1 MAEIM
6 TMDAI
11 SVAKVEEIQSRI
23 YIVHGVPVMFD
34 FDLARYYGIETRV
47 LKQAVNRNMDSFPDD
62 FMFKLSNSEAN
73 SLINNGASQVVIPP
87 RYNIGSTNPYV
98 FTEQGVAMLSAVLK
112 SKTAVETRI
121 RIMRAFVA
129 MKNSI
134 IALNNSNLR
143 QDKLEL
149 EIQNLRQYVEDILKD
164 QNDANDEV
172 FAQLDA
178 INQSI
183 AELSTQI
190 IDLKGNPTHRR
201 NAIGYDVIAKRR
213 EEEDK

>member
-1 MAEIM
+1 MAE
-6 TMDAI
+6 TNL
-11 SVAKVEEIQSRI
+11 VASSAALVATVEEIQSRI
-23 YIVHGVPVMFD
+23 YIVRGVPVMFD

-47 LKQAVNRNMDSFPDD
+47 LKQAVRRNMESFPED
-62 FMFKLSNSEAN
+62 FMFIPAQDELKL
-73 SLINNGASQVVIPP
+73 LISSMGSQIVTPKTKTP
-87 RYNIGSTNPYV
+87 FGGYAPFA

-121 RIMRAFVA
+121 HIMRAFVA

-134 IALNNSNLR
+134 IALTNTTLR

-149 EIQNLRQYVEDILKD
+149 ELQNLRQYIEEILRD
-164 QNDANDEV
+164 QNDSNEEV
-172 FAQLDA
+172 NAQLDA

-190 IDLKGNPTHRR
+190 IDLQGNPSRTKPRP
-201 NAIGYDVIAKRR
+201 IGFDVQ
-213 EEEDK
+213 

>member
-1 MAEIM
+1 
-6 TMDAI
+6 
-11 SVAKVEEIQSRI
+11 
-23 YIVHGVPVMFD
+23 
-34 FDLARYYGIETRV
+34 
-47 LKQAVNRNMDSFPDD
+47 
-62 FMFKLSNSEAN
+62 
-73 SLINNGASQVVIPP
+73 
-87 RYNIGSTNPYV
+87 
-98 FTEQGVAMLSAVLK
+98 MLSAVLK

-134 IALNNSNLR
+134 IALNNSTLR
-143 QDKLEL
+143 QEKLEL
-149 EIQNLRQYVEDILKD
+149 EIQNLRQYVEDILRD

>member
-1 MAEIM
+1 MADTKIM

-11 SVAKVEEIQSRI
+11 SVATVEEIQSRI

-62 FMFKLSNSEAN
+62 FMFILSNSEAN
-73 SLINNGASQVVIPP
+73 SLIYNGASQVVIPP
-87 RYNIGSTNPYV
+87 GYNIGSTNPYV

-149 EIQNLRQYVEDILKD
+149 EIQNLRQYVEDILRD

-178 INQSI
+178 INQ
-183 AELSTQI
+183 
-190 IDLKGNPTHRR
+190 
-201 NAIGYDVIAKRR
+201 
-213 EEEDK
+213 